1 MTIDKCCSQRTRT
14 RLVGCPFTLSLN
26 GSVSHKTHWLRCH
39 EYLGVTLSNRIRS
52 TDGTSHKTLS
62 QESAT
67 TLYIP
72 GSWHF
77 IVPPAKRHVRL
88 WKPWVAQQTKN
99 ELGRNLHKNWFW
111 LDLIHT
117 YYSAEKWLDLVHT
130 HSANCLPF
138 IVHFGGPIAV
148 TSKGLLFCL
157 SHGQVQ
163 ETLNMTIAQICKTS
177 QHTSRNKLHRRAPV
191 EPQVK
196 ASHAR
201 E

>member
-77 IVPPAKRHVRL
+77 IVPPAKDTSVCGNPELRSKQKTNWPKL
-88 WKPWVAQQTKN
+88 AQKLVLT
-99 ELGRNLHKNWFW
+99 W
-111 LDLIHT
+111 LDSHILLCWKVTWLGSHPQCELSAIHR
-117 YYSAEKWLDLVHT
+117 
-130 HSANCLPF
+130 PF
-138 IVHFGGPIAV
+138 WWTNRSNF
-148 TSKGLLFCL
+148 
-157 SHGQVQ
+157 
-163 ETLNMTIAQICKTS
+163 
-177 QHTSRNKLHRRAPV
+177 
-191 EPQVK
+191 
-196 ASHAR
+196 
-201 E
+201 

>member
-77 IVPPAKRHVRL
+77 IVPPANNTSVCGNPELRSK
-88 WKPWVAQQTKN
+88 QKN
-99 ELGRNLHKNWFW
+99 ELAETCAKIGFDLTWFTHTT
-111 LDLIHT
+111 LLKSDLTWFTPTVRTVCHSSSI
-117 YYSAEKWLDLVHT
+117 LVD
-130 HSANCLPF
+130 
-138 IVHFGGPIAV
+138 
-148 TSKGLLFCL
+148 
-157 SHGQVQ
+157 Q
-163 ETLNMTIAQICKTS
+163 S
-177 QHTSRNKLHRRAPV
+177 Q
-191 EPQVK
+191 
-196 ASHAR
+196 
-201 E
+201 